1 MQAHR
6 AVTPPKGGMAA
17 KPEGTFLNQKLYTA
31 GQHSL
36 TMDGVEDEE
45 HCLHPPPPPLE
56 DLATKQGQLL
66 TATALGTFGSI
77 IHLGVL
83 NTPEWVRR
91 S

>member
-1 MQAHR
+1 MRAHR

-31 GQHSL
+31 GRHY
-36 TMDGVEDEE
+36 
-45 HCLHPPPPPLE
+45 LHPPPPLE

-77 IHLGVL
+77 IHLGVM